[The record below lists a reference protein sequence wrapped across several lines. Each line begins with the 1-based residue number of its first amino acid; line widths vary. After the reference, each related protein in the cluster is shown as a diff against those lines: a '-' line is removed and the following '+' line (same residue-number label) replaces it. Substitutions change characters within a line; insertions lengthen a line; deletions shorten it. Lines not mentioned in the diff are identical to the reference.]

1 MLIEAPFKNGDVVT
15 LKLTSSEELVG
26 KLVEEKADAYKIKT
40 PLTLVMSPQGVGL
53 QQYMFTVE
61 ADKAHLFP
69 KSSVTIISKTM
80 KQFADAYQ
88 QQTSGLVTA
97 PAGLSEA
104 LKTK

>member
-15 LKLTSSEELVG
+15 LKLTSGEELVG

-80 KQFADAYQ
+80 KQFANAYQ

>member
-1 MLIEAPFKNGDVVT
+1 MLIEAPYKNGDIVT
-15 LKLTSSEELVG
+15 LKLNSGEELVG
-26 KLVEEKADAYKIKT
+26 KLVEEKEDAYKIKT
-40 PLTLVMSPQGVGL
+40 PLTLVMSQQGVGL
-53 QQYMFTVE
+53 QQYLFTAE

-69 KSSVTIISKTM
+69 KSSITIITKTM

-97 PAGLSEA
+97 PAGLSEQ

>member
-15 LKLTSSEELVG
+15 LKLTSGEELVG

>member
-1 MLIEAPFKNGDVVT
+1 MLIDTPFKDGDIVT
-15 LKLTSSEELVG
+15 LKLNSGEELVG

-40 PLTLVMSPQGVGL
+40 PLTLVMSQQGVGL
-53 QQYMFTVE
+53 QQYLFTAE
-61 ADKAHLFP
+61 PDRAQLFP
-69 KSSVTIISKTM
+69 KSSVTIITKTM

-97 PAGLSEA
+97 PAGLGDA

>member
-15 LKLTSSEELVG
+15 LKLTSGEELVG
-26 KLVEEKADAYKIKT
+26 KLQEEKDDAYMIKT
-40 PLTLVMSPQGVGL
+40 PLTLVMSQQGVGL
-53 QQYMFTVE
+53 QQYLFTAE
-61 ADKAHLFP
+61 ADKTQRFP
-69 KSSVTIISKTM
+69 KTSVTIITKTM

-97 PAGLSEA
+97 PAGLSDA

>member
-15 LKLTSSEELVG
+15 LKLTSGEELVG

-97 PAGLSEA
+97 PASLSEQ